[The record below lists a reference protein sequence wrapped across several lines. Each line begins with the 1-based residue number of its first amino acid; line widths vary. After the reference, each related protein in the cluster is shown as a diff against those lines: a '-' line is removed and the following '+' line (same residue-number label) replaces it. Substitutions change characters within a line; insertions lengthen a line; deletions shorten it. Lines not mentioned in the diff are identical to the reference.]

1 MKKSSKQLVEMAGSL
16 EELATMI
23 CGHGSFAY
31 HNDDRDYPIRKEAV
45 LEYLEMGESF
55 SKRNAVEMSVSYDLE
70 EEIEKWS
77 ESFKNNPVSMGYKE
91 TARHFADWQKQKDNL
106 PTSKDLEDLVE
117 QYCNDCRMI
126 YDGVPD
132 FAQDLAIYVAN
143 WQKQQ
148 LMKDAKEAQV
158 ILNRV
163 TNQTLVP
170 TLSSVILDETFHE
183 GEKVKIIIIKED

>member
-31 HNDDRDYPIRKEAV
+31 HNDDIDYPIRKEAV

-55 SKRNAVEMSVSYDLE
+55 SLRKLAE
-70 EEIEKWS
+70 EAI
-77 ESFKNNPVSMGYKE
+77 
-91 TARHFADWQKQKDNL
+91 
-106 PTSKDLEDLVE
+106 SKDLEE
-117 QYCNDCRMI
+117 SIQKFIQNDPTERNPCIENCGDCMAFVLRA
-126 YDGVPD
+126 G
-132 FAQDLAIYVAN
+132 AN
-143 WQKQQ
+143 MKLQQ

-158 ILNRV
+158 ILTRV
-163 TNQTLVP
+163 TNQILVP
-170 TLSSVILDETFHE
+170 TLSSVIFDETFHE